1 MEIDEDRDED
11 RDNDLV
17 AAEGRFRNEKMMN
30 KNNWP
35 FLKRYSGDHLLRV
48 AMPIGGI
55 GTGTVSLGGRGDLR
69 DWEIM
74 NRASKGFT
82 PKQGDSWFAN
92 GPSVLLYTCDQD
104 GKRDTR
110 LLEGPID
117 PVLYEGQAGCD
128 LNNHNYPRMDSV
140 EYRTAYPLA
149 ELSFEKAGLPVA
161 VSLQA
166 FNPMIPGNV
175 PDSSIP
181 CAQFVYWLKNE
192 SAGAVKAS
200 VCFSMPNYI
209 GADRHVA
216 TKNCYAITH
225 DYGPRDNVNE
235 FRKDAGIQGILMRSD
250 GVPQDHSTWGTMA
263 ITTDV
268 DLDVTYRT
276 RWARLSWGDTML
288 DFWDD
293 FSEDGRLEERTNT
306 RPDPL
311 ASLCVSV
318 DLQPG
323 EETAVPFLLTWH
335 FPNRPSWDSAEI
347 EDQLDE
353 TTGEK
358 TKKQGIPTVGNH
370 YCTEYSDAWDVAHRE
385 FARMPELEAK
395 TVAFVERFL
404 ASDVPDVIK
413 EAALFNLVALRSQ
426 TCFRTPDGHFF
437 GWEGTHNSGG
447 CCFGSCTHVWNY
459 EQGLGYVFGELSRDM
474 REVELLH
481 NTLDCGAISTRV
493 KLPLPK
499 TDDQRFH
506 LAAAD
511 GHLGVIMRTYRDWQL
526 SGDDAFLDRVWPS
539 LKRAM
544 EFCWVEGGWD
554 ADKDGLMEGCQHNT
568 MDVEY
573 FGPNGQMNLWYLGAL
588 RAMERMAAAKGDAA
602 LAQTCSEVYEKG
614 RRATVDVLF
623 NGDFLEHKVM
633 PPGKGATIHPATIG
647 NVNAV
652 DLDDPQLQLGSACLV
667 DQLVGQYMAHVCN
680 LGHLIDEEVVRTT
693 LATIKREN
701 GRDSLT
707 DHFCHFRSYALG
719 NEQALL
725 MASYPHGGRP
735 KRPFPYCN
743 EVMTGFEYSTA
754 VHMLYEGMD
763 AEGLECFQAIR
774 NRYDGRKRNPYDEA
788 ECGHQYA
795 RALASWGGLLAWSG
809 FNYSAVEKT
818 ISVDRPGTYFWSTGS
833 AWGRYTLA
841 EEDERLSLTVTV
853 LCGAITIGAVT
864 RDSETYELR
873 VKCTIQA
880 GETKELELQHVFE
893 PV

>member
-1 MEIDEDRDED
+1 
-11 RDNDLV
+11 
-17 AAEGRFRNEKMMN
+17 
-30 KNNWP
+30 
-35 FLKRYSGDHLLRV
+35 
-48 AMPIGGI
+48 
-55 GTGTVSLGGRGDLR
+55 
-69 DWEIM
+69 
-74 NRASKGFT
+74 
-82 PKQGDSWFAN
+82 
-92 GPSVLLYTCDQD
+92 
-104 GKRDTR
+104 
-110 LLEGPID
+110 
-117 PVLYEGQAGCD
+117 
-128 LNNHNYPRMDSV
+128 
-140 EYRTAYPLA
+140 
-149 ELSFEKAGLPVA
+149 
-161 VSLQA
+161 
-166 FNPMIPGNV
+166 
-175 PDSSIP
+175 
-181 CAQFVYWLKNE
+181 
-192 SAGAVKAS
+192 
-200 VCFSMPNYI
+200 
-209 GADRHVA
+209 
-216 TKNCYAITH
+216 
-225 DYGPRDNVNE
+225 
-235 FRKDAGIQGILMRSD
+235 
-250 GVPQDHSTWGTMA
+250 
-263 ITTDV
+263 
-268 DLDVTYRT
+268 
-276 RWARLSWGDTML
+276 
-288 DFWDD
+288 
-293 FSEDGRLEERTNT
+293 
-306 RPDPL
+306 
-311 ASLCVSV
+311 
-318 DLQPG
+318 
-323 EETAVPFLLTWH
+323 
-335 FPNRPSWDSAEI
+335 
-347 EDQLDE
+347 
-353 TTGEK
+353 
-358 TKKQGIPTVGNH
+358 
-370 YCTEYSDAWDVAHRE
+370 
-385 FARMPELEAK
+385 
-395 TVAFVERFL
+395 
-404 ASDVPDVIK
+404 
-413 EAALFNLVALRSQ
+413 
-426 TCFRTPDGHFF
+426 
-437 GWEGTHNSGG
+437 
-447 CCFGSCTHVWNY
+447 
-459 EQGLGYVFGELSRDM
+459 
-474 REVELLH
+474 
-481 NTLDCGAISTRV
+481 
-493 KLPLPK
+493 
-499 TDDQRFH
+499 
-506 LAAAD
+506 
-511 GHLGVIMRTYRDWQL
+511 
-526 SGDDAFLDRVWPS
+526 
-539 LKRAM
+539 M

-754 VHMLYEGMD
+754 VHMLYEGME

-818 ISVDRPGTYFWSTGS
+818 ISVDRPGTYFWSTGA
-833 AWGRYTLA
+833 AWGSYTLA

-853 LCGAITIGAVT
+853 LCGAITIGTVT
-864 RDSETYELR
+864 RDSETYELGVER
-873 VKCTIQA
+873 TIQA

>member
-1 MEIDEDRDED
+1 MKK
-11 RDNDLV
+11 ND
-17 AAEGRFRNEKMMN
+17 
-30 KNNWP
+30 WP
-35 FLKRYSGDHLLRV
+35 FLKSYTGDNLLRL

-69 DWEIM
+69 DWELM

-82 PKQGDSWFAN
+82 PKQGDNWFAN
-92 GPSVLLYTCDQD
+92 GPSVLLHTCDED
-104 GKRDTR
+104 GNRDSR

-117 PVLYEGQAGCD
+117 PVNYEGQAGCD

-149 ELSFEKAGLPVA
+149 ELRFEKAGSPVA

-166 FNPMIPGNV
+166 FNPMIPGNTS
-175 PDSSIP
+175 DSSMP
-181 CAQFVYWLKNE
+181 CASFVYWLKNE

-235 FRKDAGIQGILMRSD
+235 FRKDAGIQGVFMRSD

-293 FSEDGRLEERTNT
+293 FSEDGRLEERTNK

-347 EDQLDE
+347 EDQVK
-353 TTGEK
+353 TTAD
-358 TKKQGIPTVGNH
+358 KKSDKRIDIVGNH
-370 YCTEYSDAWDVAHRE
+370 YCTQYEDAWDVAVRE
-385 FARMPELEAK
+385 FPRMQELEEK
-395 TVAFVERFL
+395 TLSFLNAYL
-404 ASDVPDVIK
+404 ASDAPDAIK

-437 GWEGTHNSGG
+437 GWEGTHNYGG
-447 CCFGSCTHVWNY
+447 SCFGSCTHVWNY

-474 REVELLH
+474 REIELLH
-481 NTLDCGAISTRV
+481 NTRDCGAISTRV

-499 TDDQRFH
+499 NDAEMFW
-506 LAAAD
+506 LSAAD

-588 RAMERMAAAKGDAA
+588 RAVERMATAKGDAA

-701 GRDSLT
+701 WRDSMT

-725 MASYPHGGRP
+725 MASYPRGGRP

-754 VHMLYEGMD
+754 VHMLYEGMA
-763 AEGLECFQAIR
+763 AEGLACFQAIR

-818 ISVDRPGTYFWSTGS
+818 ISVDRPGAYFWSTGS

-841 EEDERLSLTVTV
+841 PSAQQARLEVEV
-853 LCGAITIGAVT
+853 LYGSIEIGAIRWRDAVYHQD
-864 RDSETYELR
+864 RPHRLE
-873 VKCTIQA
+873 A
-880 GETKELELQHVFE
+880 GDKAEMTLPIATDCPQPAEGVLA
-893 PV
+893 